1 MSGCNECSCCQVL
14 PGTERSLTAA
24 LAEVE
29 RLRAAL
35 ETQRALLGKRGD
47 DFGDEVLRLDGE
59 CGRLLAERDRLRA
72 VLAETRENVDRLAR
86 LFYSRL
92 MVSYDVDWESAAKSD
107 CRSQACAVLAAL
119 RARAGLEPTP

>member
-72 VLAETRENVDRLAR
+72 VLAETEGNIHDVSNIIASPYGRRRIENHDRDTAH
-86 LFYSRL
+86 
-92 MVSYDVDWESAAKSD
+92 AI
-107 CRSQACAVLAAL
+107 LAAL